1 MRRKFMIIEPKARG
15 FICVTTHPTGC
26 DANVLQQI
34 NLVKSKGAIANGPK
48 KVLVIGASTGYGLAS
63 RISAAFGSGA
73 ATIGVFFEK
82 AGTEK
87 RPGTA
92 GWYNTAAFTKYA
104 VPADV
109 RKLFYK
115 VKKAQGVDITRC
127 FCGLNDP
134 RNIID
139 SIKYAKEAGL
149 YAHNINADAFSD
161 ECRAKTIEVIKRDL
175 GKVDL
180 VVYSLAAPVRKMP
193 KTGEVVRSSLKPIG
207 QTYTSTAIDTNK
219 NEIITASLE
228 PATQEEID
236 NTVKVMGGQDW
247 ELWIEALKDADVLA
261 EGCKTVAY
269 SYIGTEIT
277 WPIYWHGAL
286 GKAKEDLDRAAKAN
300 RQRLEGLKGDAK
312 VAVLKSVV
320 TQASSAIP
328 VMPLYI
334 SLCFKVMRQKGTYE
348 SVIEH
353 IFRMFSQSIYGDKA
367 EIDSE
372 DRLRMDSWELSS
384 DVQGKCKELWPQ
396 VTTENLFEISD
407 YADYKKQFLQLFGFE
422 VEGVDYT
429 KDVNPEVAID
439 NLDNL
444 VG

>member
-92 GWYNTAAFTKYA
+92 GWYNTAAFT
-104 VPADV
+104 
-109 RKLFYK
+109 
-115 VKKAQGVDITRC
+115 
-127 FCGLNDP
+127 
-134 RNIID
+134 
-139 SIKYAKEAGL
+139 KYAKEAGL

-334 SLCFKVMRQKGTYE
+334 SLCFKVMREKGTYE

-384 DVQGKCKELWPQ
+384 DVQDKCKELWPQ